1 MPASSSN
8 STTRPEWD
16 VSPNIMPIKPF
27 THVYNY
33 FDTAVTAVLVNGTAN
48 MIALITPLVTTAF
61 GLYVLLIVHSYM
73 RGNADIIDDM
83 EDWFYRMIGWAAI
96 ITYGMNISTY
106 QTYVAPF
113 VIGLGDDLASI
124 AGPGINAP
132 AALDTMANAFIDSF
146 IKMYTAADGIK
157 QTMFALMAIVS
168 VAIFGGVFMAIA
180 IAYII
185 LAKVALGVL
194 VAIGPLFIAAA
205 LFPATRDLFKNWTA
219 QVLNYSFM
227 VLLFSFGAQIEIAL
241 MTTQIPTGLTISS
254 VFNISLLSFV
264 MIFVSLNFPSIA
276 AALAGGIGISTMAR
290 KLPGMPKLPSFKGKA
305 PSGGGEIKPNESA
318 KSTPEK
324 GGSVN
329 PGQK

>member
-1 MPASSSN
+1 MS
-8 STTRPEWD
+8 
-16 VSPNIMPIKPF
+16 IKPF
-27 THVYNY
+27 TTVYTY
-33 FDTAVTAVLVNGTAN
+33 FDTAVTTVLVNGTAK

-61 GLYVLLIVHSYM
+61 ALYVLLIVYSYM

-113 VIGLGDDLASI
+113 VIGLGDDLASV
-124 AGPGINAP
+124 AGPGFDAP
-132 AALDTMANAFIDSF
+132 AALDTMANAFIDAF
-146 IKMYTAADGIK
+146 IKMYNGADGIK

-168 VAIFGGVFMAIA
+168 VGIFGGVFMAIA

-241 MTTQIPTGLTISS
+241 MTTQIPTGLSISS

-276 AALAGGIGISTMAR
+276 SALAGGIGISTMAR
-290 KLPGMPKLPSFKGKA
+290 KLPGMPKLPSFKGKS
-305 PSGGGEIKPNESA
+305 PSGGGEIKPNGTPTT
-318 KSTPEK
+318 TPEK

-329 PGQK
+329 PEKK

>member
-1 MPASSSN
+1 ME
-8 STTRPEWD
+8 RD
-16 VSPNIMPIKPF
+16 GSPHIMAITPF
-27 THVYNY
+27 TYVYNY

-48 MIALITPLVTTAF
+48 MIALITPLITTAF
-61 GLYVLLIVHSYM
+61 SLYVLLIVYSYM

-96 ITYGMNISTY
+96 ITYGLNISTY
-106 QTYVAPF
+106 QLYVAPF
-113 VIGLGDDLASI
+113 VTGFGDDLASI
-124 AGPGINAP
+124 AGPGVSAP

-146 IKMYTAADGIK
+146 IAMYTAAFGIK
-157 QTMFALMAIVS
+157 QSLFALMAIVC
-168 VAIFGGVFMAIA
+168 VAVFGGLFMAIA

-194 VAIGPLFIAAA
+194 VAIGPLFIASAM
-205 LFPATRDLFKNWTA
+205 FPATRDLFKNWTA

-264 MIFVSLNFPSIA
+264 MIFVSLNFPLIA
-276 AALAGGIGISTMAR
+276 AALAGGIGISTMHR

-305 PSGGGEIKPNESA
+305 SPGGGEIKPNETP
-318 KSTPEK
+318 KSTPPQ
-324 GGSVN
+324 GGSVTAE
-329 PGQK
+329 QK

>member
-1 MPASSSN
+1 MAI
-8 STTRPEWD
+8 T
-16 VSPNIMPIKPF
+16 PF
-27 THVYNY
+27 TYVYNY

-61 GLYVLLIVHSYM
+61 GLYVLLIVYSYM

-96 ITYGMNISTY
+96 ITYGLNITTY
-106 QTYVAPF
+106 QLYVAPF
-113 VIGLGDDLASI
+113 VIGLGDDLASV
-124 AGPGINAP
+124 AGPPGFNA
-132 AALDTMANAFIDSF
+132 AASLDTMANAFITSF
-146 IKMYTAADGIK
+146 IDMYNAADGIK
-157 QTMFALMAIVS
+157 QSLFALMAIVC
-168 VAIFGGVFMAIA
+168 VAVFGGCFMAIA

-219 QVLNYSFM
+219 QVLNYSFL

-264 MIFVSLNFPSIA
+264 MIFVSLNFPAIA
-276 AALAGGIGISTMAR
+276 AALAGGIGISTMVR
-290 KLPGMPKLPSFKGKA
+290 KIPGMPKLPSFKGNKSPA
-305 PSGGGEIKPNESA
+305 GGSVTPKESPQGG
-318 KSTPEK
+318 SVTPEK
-324 GGSVN
+324 
-329 PGQK
+329 K